1 VDDLTASRRYARAY
15 ARWRCGGNL
24 PLYKGCPPGQM
35 GRGKLDPV
43 YVEETEH
50 RDQKAFWD
58 HYSSCG
64 DLSQG
69 LAYHLGV
76 RKPYV
81 NRAAMPGGWHPGRN
95 LLHFYD
101 PARGSA
107 SYPALGEYCSHHGTP
122 AIKPAADYVPQ
133 AGDLGFIWT
142 PGLNNCHTFVFGDV
156 LSFASVGTKVHGIDE
171 APALVV
177 ETFNY
182 GAGGMTRTEY
192 PGAHCVQ
199 STAERRATGGLLGL
213 WFGKRRLMYVVP
225 LERLLADSE
234 CLPPMSGEVIE
245 ELEGRVP

>member
-1 VDDLTASRRYARAY
+1 MTPADLTAARQYARAY
-15 ARWRCGGNL
+15 ARWRCGGAL
-24 PLYKGCPPGQM
+24 PLYPHCPPGQT

-43 YVEETEH
+43 YVEETEG

-76 RKPYV
+76 RAPYV

-107 SYPALGEYCSHHGTP
+107 SYPALGRYCAEHGTP
-122 AIKPAADYVPQ
+122 AVKPAADHVPQ

-142 PGLNNCHTFVFGDV
+142 PGLNNAHTFVFGNV
-156 LSFASVGTKVHGIDE
+156 LAFANGSG
-171 APALVV
+171 PADALALTA

-182 GAGGMTRTEY
+182 GAGGMTRTEF
-192 PGAHCVQ
+192 PGAHC
-199 STAERRATGGLLGL
+199 SESHIERRSGGLWLGQRKL
-213 WFGKRRLMYVVP
+213 QFIVP
-225 LERLLADSE
+225 LERLLADSDG
-234 CLPPMSGEVIE
+234 LPAMSGEVIDE
-245 ELEGRVP
+245 MERRVP

>member
-1 VDDLTASRRYARAY
+1 MTDSGDLQAARQYARAY
-15 ARWRCGGNL
+15 ARWRCGGRL
-24 PLYKGCPPGQM
+24 PLYPHCPPGQT

-43 YVEETEH
+43 YIEETQG

-76 RKPYV
+76 RTPYI
-81 NRAAMPGGWHPGRN
+81 NRADAHGKGWHPGRN

-107 SYPALGEYCSHHGTP
+107 SYPALGAYCAQHGTP
-122 AIKPAADYVPQ
+122 AVKPAADYVPQ

-142 PGLNNCHTFVFGDV
+142 PGQNNAHTFVFGHV
-156 LSFASVGTKVHGIDE
+156 LAFALGETLAT
-171 APALVV
+171 APLLAV

-182 GAGGMTRTEY
+182 GAGGMTRTEF
-192 PGAHCVQ
+192 PGAHCSESRV
-199 STAERRATGGLLGL
+199 ERRNGGLWLGQRKL
-213 WFGKRRLMYVVP
+213 HFAVP
-225 LERLLADSE
+225 LERLLADADPT
-234 CLPPMSGEVIE
+234 LVPAMTGEAID
-245 ELEGRVP
+245 ELEARVP

>member
-1 VDDLTASRRYARAY
+1 VDDLTAARQYARAY

-24 PLYKGCPPGQM
+24 PLYKGCPPGQT

-69 LAYHLGV
+69 LAWHLGV
-76 RKPYV
+76 RAPYV
-81 NRAAMPGGWHPGRN
+81 NRATMPGGWHPGRN

-107 SYPALGEYCSHHGTP
+107 SYPALGEYCAKHGTP
-122 AIKPAADYVPQ
+122 AIKTPADYTPAA
-133 AGDLGFIWT
+133 GDIGFIWT
-142 PGLNNCHTFVFGDV
+142 PGLNNAHTFVFGNE
-156 LSFASVGTKVHGIDE
+156 I
-171 APALVV
+171 APGPSTIPLIF

-199 STAERRATGGLLGL
+199 SKIERRNGGL
-213 WFGKRRLMYVVP
+213 WFGQRKLHYVVP
-225 LERLLADSE
+225 LERLLADSSG
-234 CLPPMSGEVIE
+234 LPLFAGEVIDE
-245 ELEGRVP
+245 MEGRVP